1 MIWKPVNYPGV
12 KADRYLV
19 SENGDIKSLY
29 HHGKIMRQYLVGDY
43 LYISLRDQA
52 GVSRLYKVHRIVC
65 YAFHGY
71 PPVSMEDPTV
81 NHIDY
86 NPQNNNYKNLEW
98 MERKDN
104 CGNHLEERRLLG
116 ERHGEAK
123 LTNKEVEE
131 ICKELSETNHT
142 LKSIADKYGIS
153 ISVINSIAQERTWKF
168 ISEKY
173 VKEMKRHGRLRNR
186 HVVEICGESRNV
198 TDWCKAFG
206 ISRDTFLKRVK
217 ELGCTEESAIC
228 TPKMTS
234 HEWVDGGYTHEQCVK
249 RYNEVIKHNAETDKG
264 Q

>member
-1 MIWKPVNYPGV
+1 MKN
-12 KADRYLV
+12 
-19 SENGDIKSLY
+19 N
-29 HHGKIMRQYLVGDY
+29 
-43 LYISLRDQA
+43 
-52 GVSRLYKVHRIVC
+52 
-65 YAFHGY
+65 
-71 PPVSMEDPTV
+71 T
-81 NHIDY
+81 
-86 NPQNNNYKNLEW
+86 NNN
-98 MERKDN
+98 
-104 CGNHLEERRLLG
+104 
-116 ERHGEAK
+116 
-123 LTNKEVEE
+123 VV
-131 ICKELSETNHT
+131 
-142 LKSIADKYGIS
+142 KYGIS
-153 ISVINSIAQERTWKF
+153 IAVTLIISVINSIAQGRTWKF

-173 VKEMKRHGRLRNR
+173 VSEMKRHGRLRNR